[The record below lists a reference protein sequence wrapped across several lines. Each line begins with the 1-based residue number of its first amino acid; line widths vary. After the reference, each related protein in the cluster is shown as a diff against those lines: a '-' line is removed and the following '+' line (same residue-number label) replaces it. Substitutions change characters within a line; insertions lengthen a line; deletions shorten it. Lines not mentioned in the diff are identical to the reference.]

1 MIEYVIE
8 TNIDDRILK
17 KAAELLNNGGIVA
30 YPTDTSWA
38 LGCSIHSKEGIQKLR
53 KLKGDFKKHP
63 LTLICSN
70 ITQISDVAFL
80 SNSQFKIIKHYA
92 PGPYVFILKAL
103 PKIEK
108 KVNIKRMTLG
118 IRIPQNPVPL
128 KIIETLG
135 CPIFSITA
143 SRNMA
148 FQGWWD
154 KHGAEGN
161 LFEGG
166 WELEY
171 INGLGMIL
179 DTGDPLP
186 KYLATVLDLT
196 DEELVVVRQG
206 IGDL

>member
-1 MIEYVIE
+1 MIEYVVE
-8 TNIDDRILK
+8 TNINDRILA
-17 KAAELLNNGGIVA
+17 KAVNLLKEGGLVA

-38 LGCSIHSKEGIQKLR
+38 IGCSIHSKEGIEKLR

-63 LTLICSN
+63 LTMICSN
-70 ITQISDVAFL
+70 ISQINDVAFL
-80 SNSQFKIIKHYA
+80 SNQQFKTIKHYS
-92 PGPYVFILKAL
+92 PGPYVFILQAL

-108 KVNIKRMTLG
+108 KVSIKRMTLG
-118 IRIPQNPVPL
+118 LRIPNHAVPTSL
-128 KIIETLG
+128 VDALE
-135 CPIFSITA
+135 CPLFSITA

-179 DTGDPLP
+179 DTGEALP
-186 KYLATVLDLT
+186 KYLATVMDLT
-196 DEELVVVRQG
+196 EEEPAIIRQG
-206 IGDL
+206 IGEL